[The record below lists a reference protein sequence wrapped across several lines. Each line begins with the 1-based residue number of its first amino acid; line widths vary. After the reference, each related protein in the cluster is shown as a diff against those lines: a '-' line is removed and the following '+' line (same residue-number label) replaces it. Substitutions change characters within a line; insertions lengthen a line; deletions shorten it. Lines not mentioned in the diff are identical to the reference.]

1 MLSVHLN
8 DCVNVS
14 SIVSFISEAAPPLC
28 ITPCPALVSA
38 VLTQV
43 PGPGS
48 VLRVP
53 LVWSQHYG
61 TLVWSQPAHLNTGVK
76 TEPRERK
83 NLNQLSKL
91 VTSPHCQL
99 GPCECPLSSELCL
112 RHVQVKTIN
121 NTSSPVITTDQSK
134 LNAGQVSAGWRL
146 EGV

>member
-1 MLSVHLN
+1 MHLYDCLNVCVVH
-8 DCVNVS
+8 CITYFRS
-14 SIVSFISEAAPPLC
+14 CATLC
-28 ITPCPALVSA
+28 ITPCPALVPA
-38 VLTQV
+38 GLTQV

-48 VLRVP
+48 VHRVP
-53 LVWSQHYG
+53 
-61 TLVWSQPAHLNTGVK
+61 LVWSQPAHLNTGVK

-99 GPCECPLSSELCL
+99 GPCECPLSSELCP

-134 LNAGQVSAGWRL
+134 LSAGQVS
-146 EGV
+146 EG